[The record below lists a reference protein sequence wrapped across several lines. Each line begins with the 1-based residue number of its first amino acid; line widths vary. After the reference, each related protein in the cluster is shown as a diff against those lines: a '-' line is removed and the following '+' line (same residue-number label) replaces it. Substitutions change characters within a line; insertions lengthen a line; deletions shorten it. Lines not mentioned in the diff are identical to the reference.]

1 MNEFVI
7 RMQEAKTSKERKD
20 IVEEYSR
27 MTGRSIS
34 FCYKELKKNGYVSG
48 RQSRRDKGKSQAD
61 IDTVKM
67 VASLVKAGIRENGK
81 KTMPVNVALD
91 ILNRNGISVKVK
103 TSRMRELLKEY
114 KIDAESLKKETH
126 NNRMRSEYP
135 NQVHEVDPSVALIY
149 FAPNSSAKIIEDSE
163 YYKNKDFFNDA
174 KDKKGKNIKRKKCL
188 RYVLTDHYSGS
199 ICLRYYASYGESAEC
214 LYDFLLYAWGKKE
227 REDYAFH
234 GAPEILLWDKG
245 SANTSKSVSNALKS
259 LNVRAITHSAGNP
272 RAKGQVENANN
283 LIETH
288 FECLFRIEG
297 VSSIEQLNEAAERF
311 CVEYN
316 TKMKIKRMGQV
327 ISSRYMLWQK
337 ISVSQLR
344 ELPDLELCRQI
355 FSSGVLKR
363 KVKSDLT
370 ISFYH
375 AKAKRTL
382 IYSLININGVE
393 KGDEVN
399 CQAMLFG
406 DEYKAIIWFEGKDEL
421 GKKADASSGQSPLC
435 YEIKPIEINE
445 AGFDVNAAVIGKEY
459 KQTELTQGEK
469 EIKKIEE
476 TANEIRI
483 KADEASTLQM
493 GGRHLK
499 THSLIQPD
507 SKFIYQKEGEKIT
520 IEEKEEGD
528 CPHVAKEI
536 LLSYIEAVERV
547 KASLG
552 YVPDELSNQLKA
564 DYPNGVPYSYIDE
577 IIEFYKSESE
587 SKTI

>member
-91 ILNRNGISVKVK
+91 ILNKNGISIGVK

-459 KQTELTQGEK
+459 KQTALTQGEK
-469 EIKKIEE
+469 EIKAIEE
-476 TANEIRI
+476 TADEIRI
-483 KADEASTLQM
+483 KADELPS
-493 GGRHLK
+493 LK

-520 IEEKEEGD
+520 IEEKEE
-528 CPHVAKEI
+528 KEI